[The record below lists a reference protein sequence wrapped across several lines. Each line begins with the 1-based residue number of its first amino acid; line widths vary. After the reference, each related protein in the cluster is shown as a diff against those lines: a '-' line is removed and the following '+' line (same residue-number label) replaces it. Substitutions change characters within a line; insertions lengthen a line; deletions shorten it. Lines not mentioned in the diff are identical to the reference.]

1 MSIREIIDEVLR
13 SSTLTLQQELT
24 INKILWEK
32 DYNLSDLEALDELVE
47 AILRQEVKA
56 APDSCK
62 SPSPTQGW
70 QGEIS
75 GEIRIA

>member
-13 SSTLTLQQELT
+13 SSTLMLQQEFS
-24 INKILWEK
+24 INKILREK

-62 SPSPTQGW
+62 SPSDTQRW